1 MQEKTE
7 SVVYDY
13 KYVCLD
19 KSGVLS
25 LDDTPCDVKFWT
37 NRPADW
43 FRASIKYY
51 TNLYDDGALTHKPSI
66 KLSKRGDHLRIY
78 GETYMSHQHIHL
90 QNWRCLDTRLWLWRM
105 GEQRYVSHKIFV
117 T

>member
-1 MQEKTE
+1 MLPGYRQRSHFTNMTAISKQCKPKNTDAQQTRYEYSPVNDIRSNNKRKKHNKEQRKRMQEKTE

-13 KYVCLD
+13 KYACLD

-25 LDDTPCDVKFWT
+25 LEDTLCDVKFWT

-51 TNLYDDGALTHKPSI
+51 TNLYEL
-66 KLSKRGDHLRIY
+66 
-78 GETYMSHQHIHL
+78 
-90 QNWRCLDTRLWLWRM
+90 
-105 GEQRYVSHKIFV
+105 
-117 T
+117 